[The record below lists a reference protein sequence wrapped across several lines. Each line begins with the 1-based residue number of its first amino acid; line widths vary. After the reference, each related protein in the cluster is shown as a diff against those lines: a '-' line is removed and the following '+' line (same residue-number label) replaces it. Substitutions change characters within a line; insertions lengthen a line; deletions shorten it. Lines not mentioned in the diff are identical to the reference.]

1 MTVYSGPV
9 FDMAVN
15 QFGVIA
21 NHLEIPMDER
31 DRILMPKR
39 AITVSCPI
47 HRDDGTV
54 AVFEGYRVQ
63 HHLTLGPT
71 KGGTRFAPSV
81 DIGEVAALAIWM
93 SWKCALVGLPYGG
106 AKGGVN
112 VDLSTISKR
121 ELEALSRRYMQ
132 EMIPFVGPHT
142 DVMAPDMGTNEQ
154 VMAWFMDTYS
164 MYQGRTV
171 TEIVTGKPVSS
182 GGTLGRR
189 EATGR
194 GVAYL
199 ARRVLKE
206 LSINPGTATAVIQGF
221 GNVGSYAA
229 LELHQ
234 YGLKVIAVS
243 DHTGALHDPAGLDI
257 PALMRH
263 AGTHGSIAGFS
274 NQLAFDPE
282 QILTLPCDVLVPAA
296 MERVIDAK
304 VAENLKCR
312 VLAEGA
318 NGPTTPDAD
327 LVLEKRQGEVFL
339 IPDILCNS
347 GGVVVSYF
355 EWVQDLQQLFWEE
368 EEVTRREY
376 AILDRAFDTMVT
388 AGQGGQD
395 PASDRGDGD
404 RRGEGP
410 RRQEHAR
417 PVPVI
422 TGLDHVVVLT
432 GDINAASAAYQTLF
446 ARAPAWQYSGDGADR
461 VLFTLDNTTLELVAP
476 SGEGANA
483 DRIRAV
489 LAAQGEGLASIC
501 FRTSDIARMHRRL
514 DRLTLKPDAHCRGR
528 KPRRDLGRD
537 AVMEAHAR
545 GNGGHAR
552 HPPVLPRTRQGAAA
566 VGANHDR
573 IDHGDGP
580 CRGLDVGPRA
590 GRRPLWR
597 AARPRHGARSLA
609 PGLGPADVLPL
620 RRPHCRGH
628 APAGQGDGYVAG
640 PAARPV
646 LARLRH
652 RRHPCAAGCRP
663 ASTSR
668 KSAPAASRGR
678 GS

>member
-21 NHLEIPMDER
+21 NHLSIPMDER
-31 DRILMPKR
+31 DRLLLPKR

-47 HRDDGTV
+47 HRDDGTI
-54 AVFEGYRVQ
+54 AVYQGYRVQ

-106 AKGGVN
+106 AKGGIS
-112 VDLSTISKR
+112 VDVAAISKR

-171 TEIVTGKPVSS
+171 TEIVTGKPVAS

-199 ARRVLKE
+199 AKRVMLE
-206 LSINPGTATAVIQGF
+206 LALPLSGGTAVVQGF

-229 LELHQ
+229 LELHS

-243 DHTGALHDPAGLDI
+243 DHTGALFDANGLDI
-257 PALMRH
+257 PALMKH
-263 AGTHGSIAGFS
+263 TAKHGSIKGFS
-274 NQLAFDPE
+274 TQLAFDPAE
-282 QILTLPCDVLVPAA
+282 ILTLRCDVLAPCA
-296 MERVIDAK
+296 MERVIDAA
-304 VAENLKCR
+304 VAERLQCR

-327 LVLEKRQGEVFL
+327 LVLDNRRDEVFL

-368 EEVTRREY
+368 EEVMRREY
-376 AILDRAFDTMVT
+376 KILDRAFEAM
-388 AGQGGQD
+388 
-395 PASDRGDGD
+395 S
-404 RRGEGP
+404 
-410 RRQEHAR
+410 
-417 PVPVI
+417 
-422 TGLDHVVVLT
+422 
-432 GDINAASAAYQTLF
+432 
-446 ARAPAWQYSGDGADR
+446 ARAKADNISHR
-461 VLFTLDNTTLELVAP
+461 TAAMAIGVEKV
-476 SGEGANA
+476 
-483 DRIRAV
+483 RA
-489 LAAQGEGLASIC
+489 AKA
-501 FRTSDIARMHRRL
+501 T
-514 DRLTLKPDAHCRGR
+514 
-528 KPRRDLGRD
+528 
-537 AVMEAHAR
+537 
-545 GNGGHAR
+545 
-552 HPPVLPRTRQGAAA
+552 
-566 VGANHDR
+566 
-573 IDHGDGP
+573 
-580 CRGLDVGPRA
+580 RGLFP
-590 GRRPLWR
+590 
-597 AARPRHGARSLA
+597 
-609 PGLGPADVLPL
+609 
-620 RRPHCRGH
+620 
-628 APAGQGDGYVAG
+628 
-640 PAARPV
+640 
-646 LARLRH
+646 
-652 RRHPCAAGCRP
+652 
-663 ASTSR
+663 
-668 KSAPAASRGR
+668 
-678 GS
+678 